1 MLGYDAKMGAYTQ
14 LFAGLSPVVARE
26 YRDGL
31 WGTVFILE
39 QLVIS
44 R

>member
-14 LFAGLSPVVARE
+14 LFAGLSPVLAKE

-31 WGTVFILE
+31 WGTVCVPE
-39 QLVIS
+39 QDGYPY
-44 R
+44 